1 MLILNLV
8 KALFYRIKY
17 LMSAYGILETLKSYY
32 NGNAFTGRMCDI
44 LWSNSIW
51 IICLN
56 MSVR

>member
-1 MLILNLV
+1 
-8 KALFYRIKY
+8 
-17 LMSAYGILETLKSYY
+17 MSAYGILETLKSYY